1 MFSSIRAKFLAI
13 LLPLFLLSFV
23 VLSGVSYHVSNNA
36 LVDDADKIARR
47 TAGEAG
53 EYLDKVMTEK
63 SIRLEELADHPAM
76 RTGDRAAKIAAC
88 AAMRAR
94 TKGFDMVAYADL
106 SGKAVSDKG
115 VDMDRGSREY
125 FKQVVATGKPFMT
138 GPSVSGTTGKLITI
152 MAYPVLTNG
161 QVSGVVYG
169 TVSLAE
175 LSELVGSFEYME
187 TGYVY
192 VVDEGGVCIGY
203 KQLPEAV
210 GKLNLATNGDQGLD
224 RRLLDGFKAA
234 LGAKDPIST
243 YYKTR
248 KGIENKAVF
257 TPIELEGRRWVAI
270 ACAPVTEV
278 EAASSMLLKV
288 MIGISALVIVIAAVI
303 IVVVA
308 KKLSDPIRALRDECE
323 VINSGDLR
331 QDKVTIDSNDELGDL
346 AQGFNQ
352 MRKTMRGLLNNI
364 RSQSERVASASEEL
378 TASAHQS
385 AEAANQ
391 VAISITEIAAGVSE
405 QSTEAAGADKVVVA
419 IAESADGI
427 ATKADEIATVSHS
440 AVEKVGE
447 GRASIRDVVGH
458 MNTINETTQTIQNS
472 IQLLAKGS
480 EEIQSIV
487 EMISNI
493 AGQTNL
499 LALNAAIEAA
509 RAGEHGRGF
518 AVVADEV
525 RKLAEQSEQSSQK
538 ISDLV
543 MRNRADMEKAVTAGE
558 EGSASVANGMNAVQE
573 ADAVFEAISGAI
585 TELSGGVGDVS
596 RSIRGMAKES
606 QTMRASMDSIK
617 GISKKNSDETQTVSA
632 ATEEQSASM
641 QEVAAASRELA
652 SLATD
657 LQNAVEQ
664 FKL

>member
-13 LLPLFLLSFV
+13 LLPLFLVSFI
-23 VLSGVSYHVSNNA
+23 VLSGVSYYVSNNA
-36 LVDDADKIARR
+36 LVNDADKIARR
-47 TAGEAG
+47 TGGMAGEF
-53 EYLDKVMTEK
+53 LDKVMTEK

-76 RTGDRAAKIAAC
+76 RGNDRAAKIAAC
-88 AAMRAR
+88 AAMKAR
-94 TKGFDMVAYADL
+94 TEGFDMVAYVDL
-106 SGKAVSDKG
+106 AGKAVSDKG

-125 FKQVVATGKPFMT
+125 FKQVVATGKPYMT

-152 MAYPVLTNG
+152 MCYPVMTDG
-161 QVSGVVYG
+161 KVSGAVYG

-175 LSELVGSFEYME
+175 LSELVGEFDYME

-192 VVDEGGVCIGY
+192 VVDESGVCIGY
-203 KQLPEAV
+203 KQLPDAV
-210 GKLNLATNGDQGLD
+210 GKLNLAENGDQGLD
-224 RRLLDGFKAA
+224 QRLLDGFKAA
-234 LGAKDPIST
+234 LSSKEPLST

-248 KGIENKAVF
+248 KGVENKAVL
-257 TPIELEGRRWVAI
+257 TQVELEGRRWVAI
-270 ACAPVTEV
+270 ACAPVSEV
-278 EAASSMLLKV
+278 EAASAMLLKV
-288 MIGISALVIVIAAVI
+288 MIGISLVVILIAAAI

-308 KKLSDPIRALRDECE
+308 KKLSDPIRTLRDECA

-331 QDKVTIDSNDELGDL
+331 QDKVTIDLNDELGDL

-391 VAISITEIAAGVSE
+391 VAISITEIAAGVTE

-427 ATKADEIATVSHS
+427 ASKADEIAEVSHS

-447 GRASIRDVVGH
+447 GRSSIRDVVGH
-458 MNTINETTQTIQNS
+458 MNTINGTTQTIQNS
-472 IQLLAKGS
+472 IQQLSKGS

-525 RKLAEQSEQSSQK
+525 RKLAEQSEQSSRK
-538 ISDLV
+538 IADLV
-543 MRNRADMEKAVTAGE
+543 MRNRADMEKAVAAGE

-573 ADAVFEAISGAI
+573 ADAVFEAISGSI
-585 TELSGGVGDVS
+585 SELSGGVGEVS
-596 RSIRGMAKES
+596 RSIRGMADES
-606 QTMRASMDSIK
+606 KSMRASMDSIK

>member
-13 LLPLFLLSFV
+13 LLPLFLVSFI
-23 VLSGVSYHVSNNA
+23 VLSGISYHVSNGA
-36 LVDDADKIARR
+36 LVDDADTIARR
-47 TAGEAG
+47 TGGMAG

-76 RTGDRAAKIAAC
+76 RGGDRAAIIAAL
-88 AAMRAR
+88 AAMKGR
-94 TKGFDMVAYADL
+94 TQGFDMVAYADL

-115 VDMDRGSREY
+115 VDMDRGSRDY
-125 FKQVVATGKPFMT
+125 FKNVVSTGKPFMT

-152 MAYPVLTNG
+152 MAYPVKTNG
-161 QVSGVVYG
+161 QVSGVIYG

-175 LSELVGSFEYME
+175 LSELVGSFDYME

-192 VVDEGGVCIGY
+192 VVDEGGICIGY

-210 GKLNLATNGDQGLD
+210 GKLDLTKNDQGLD
-224 RRLLDGFKAA
+224 QRLLDGFKAA
-234 LGAKDPIST
+234 LTAKDPISS

-248 KGIENKAVF
+248 KGVENKAVF

-270 ACAPVTEV
+270 ACAPVAEV

-288 MIGISALVIVIAAVI
+288 MVGISVAIILLAAVI
-303 IVVVA
+303 IVIVA
-308 KKLSDPIRALRDECE
+308 KKLSDPIRELRDECA

-331 QDKVTIDSNDELGDL
+331 QDKVTIDLNDELGDL
-346 AQGFNQ
+346 ARGFDQ

-364 RSQSERVASASEEL
+364 KGQSERVASASEEL

-405 QSTEAAGADKVVVA
+405 QSTEAASADKVVA
-419 IAESADGI
+419 GIAERADGI
-427 ATKADEIATVSHS
+427 ARKSDEIAEVSHG

-458 MNTINETTQTIQNS
+458 MNKINETTQTIQNS

-487 EMISNI
+487 EMISSI

-499 LALNAAIEAA
+499 LALNAALEAA

-525 RKLAEQSEQSSQK
+525 RKLAEQSEQSSRK
-538 ISDLV
+538 IADLV
-543 MRNRADMEKAVTAGE
+543 TRNRADMEQAVTAGE
-558 EGSASVANGMNAVQE
+558 EGSASVANGMQAVE
-573 ADAVFEAISGAI
+573 SADAVFEAISGSIA
-585 TELSGGVGDVS
+585 ELSEGVGAVS
-596 RSIRGMAKES
+596 DSIRGMANES
-606 QTMRASMDSIK
+606 QAMRASMDSIK
-617 GISKKNSDETQTVSA
+617 NISTKNSDEAQTVSA

-657 LQNAVEQ
+657 LQNAVGK
-664 FKL
+664 FK